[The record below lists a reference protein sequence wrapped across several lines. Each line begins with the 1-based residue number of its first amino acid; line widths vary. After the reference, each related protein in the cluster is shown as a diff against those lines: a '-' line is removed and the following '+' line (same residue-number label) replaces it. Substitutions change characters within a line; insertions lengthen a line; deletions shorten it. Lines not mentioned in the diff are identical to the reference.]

1 MNSSEGSG
9 GPGSGV
15 ATQFWEVLAR
25 AHAAVEA
32 RVAQYASRHDLTLAE
47 FGALEALHRHGP
59 MLLGELQRHV
69 LVSSGGMTYLV
80 DRLESRALV
89 ERRPSPT
96 DRRARFAVLTAAGQA
111 LMDRLVPEHARAV
124 ADAVSGLTAGEL
136 RQATALLR
144 SLGLGPMEPE
154 RVPTVSAPPL
164 VPSPTPIAAAAPPP
178 SPRVP
183 AEPVEPAPAA
193 PADVAQPTPT
203 EAPAPAEPD
212 LPTPPEPEL
221 PAPPEPEEVVEAA
234 SLPVMAAEEVE
245 WVEAGEPAPGEEPA
259 ILSGPET
266 TILVIDDDRG
276 TRKVAKSALAGPGRE
291 IIAVDSA
298 AEAQRALARHD
309 VALIVLSL
317 VLPDADGR
325 AVFTRLS
332 RQRTTA
338 GIPVIMVAS
347 KVGERARVECLGLGV
362 AEWIEKPIDGATLAT
377 AADALLEGSL
387 VPVDAAADPVT
398 AALNRA
404 AFAEAYEREVTART
418 DDPAPTAV
426 ALLDLDAISSVN
438 SEHGH
443 DVGDR
448 VLRQIREVLT
458 SALRDNDVVARWRDD
473 EFVVLFP
480 QSDPATAQRLLTKAQ
495 ALLTT
500 SPPTAPDGTLI
511 PITFSAGIATASSLT
526 SMEEAVATADRAL
539 SRAKSEGPSRVVSVD
554 DDSSEA
560 PVTVLV
566 AEDDRVTATLVRHR
580 LERAGFE
587 VVHCESG
594 TQALEAAEQV
604 AFGLCISDIRMP
616 GLDGFELVKRLRA
629 LPQYEVVPILM
640 LTSLGREEDIVRAF
654 SLGASDYMTKPF
666 SPVELLAR
674 VQRLLR
680 RRVSS
685 SAS

>member
-1 MNSSEGSG
+1 M
-9 GPGSGV
+9 
-15 ATQFWEVLAR
+15 LAR
-25 AHAAVEA
+25 AHTVVEA
-32 RVAQYASRHDLTLAE
+32 RVAQHASRHDLTLAE
-47 FGALEALHRHGP
+47 FGALQALHRQGP

-80 DRLESRALV
+80 DRLESRGLV
-89 ERRPSPT
+89 TRRPSPT
-96 DRRARFAVLTAAGQA
+96 DRRARFAVLTEDGQR
-111 LMDRLVPEHARAV
+111 LMDRIVPEHVRAV
-124 ADAVSGLTAGEL
+124 ADAVDGMSAAEQ
-136 RQATALLR
+136 RQASALLR
-144 SLGLGPMEPE
+144 ALGLGVAEPE
-154 RVPTVSAPPL
+154 RAD
-164 VPSPTPIAAAAPPP
+164 AAPVPP
-178 SPRVP
+178 PD
-183 AEPVEPAPAA
+183 EPVAPSWPARTAKRGKPPQLEPSEIAPPAPAQAPEESEPEPPTRPGPEQVAAVA
-193 PADVAQPTPT
+193 PA
-203 EAPAPAEPD
+203 
-212 LPTPPEPEL
+212 L
-221 PAPPEPEEVVEAA
+221 
-234 SLPVMAAEEVE
+234 AAEEVE
-245 WVEAGEPAPGEEPA
+245 WVEAGEPVPDEEPA
-259 ILSGPET
+259 LLIGPET
-266 TILVIDDDRG
+266 TILVVDDDRS

-298 AEAQRALARHD
+298 ADAERALARHD
-309 VALIVLSL
+309 VALVVLSL

-325 AVFTRLS
+325 AVYTRLS

-338 GIPVIMVAS
+338 AIPVIMVAS

-362 AEWIEKPIDGATLAT
+362 ADWFEKPIDGAALAK
-377 AADALLEGSL
+377 AANALLEGGL
-387 VPVDAAADPVT
+387 VPIAAAADPVT

-418 DDPAPTAV
+418 EDPTPTAL
-426 ALLDLDAISSVN
+426 ALLDLDAISAVN
-438 SEHGH
+438 REHGR
-443 DVGDR
+443 DIGDR
-448 VLRQIREVLT
+448 VLRQMRELLSGV
-458 SALRDNDVVARWRDD
+458 LRDTDVVARWRDD

-480 QSDPATAQRLLTKAQ
+480 QSDPATATRLLTRAQ

-500 SPPTAPDGTLI
+500 SPPTAPDGTEI
-511 PITFSAGIATASSLT
+511 PITFSAGIATASPLT

-539 SRAKSEGPSRVVSVD
+539 SRAKSGGPSRVVSVED
-554 DDSSEA
+554 ESTET
-560 PVTVLV
+560 PTTVLV

-594 TQALEAAEQV
+594 TLALEAAEQV
-604 AFGLCISDIRMP
+604 TFGLCISDIRMP

-629 LPQYEVVPILM
+629 LPQYEAVPILM

-685 SAS
+685 SPA

>member
-1 MNSSEGSG
+1 ME
-9 GPGSGV
+9 
-15 ATQFWEVLAR
+15 FWAVLVR
-25 AHAAVEA
+25 AHAVVQA
-32 RVAQYASRHDLTLAE
+32 RVAQHASRHDLTLAE
-47 FGALEALHRHGP
+47 FSALESLYRQGP

-80 DRLESRALV
+80 DRLESRGLV
-89 ERRPSPT
+89 KRQPSPT
-96 DRRARFAVLTAAGQA
+96 DRRARFAVLTEDGQR
-111 LMDRLVPEHARAV
+111 LMDHIAPDHVRAV
-124 ADAVSGLTAGEL
+124 ADAVGGLSAAEQ
-136 RQATALLR
+136 RQASVLLR
-144 SLGLGPMEPE
+144 ALGLGPMEPE
-154 RVPTVSAPPL
+154 R
-164 VPSPTPIAAAAPPP
+164 AAAASAVEAPA
-178 SPRVP
+178 VP
-183 AEPVEPAPAA
+183 AAATRPAPA
-193 PADVAQPTPT
+193 VGRI
-203 EAPAPAEPD
+203 EP
-212 LPTPPEPEL
+212 PQ
-221 PAPPEPEEVVEAA
+221 PAPPEVAEPAPTAAAEEPEPEAPKRLGPEEGAVVA
-234 SLPVMAAEEVE
+234 SAPALPLDEVE
-245 WVEAGEPAPGEEPA
+245 WVEASEPVPEEEPA
-259 ILSGPET
+259 LLIGPET
-266 TILVIDDDRG
+266 TILVIDDDRS
-276 TRKVAKSALAGPGRE
+276 TRKVAKAALAGPGRE
-291 IIAVDSA
+291 ILAVDSA
-298 AEAQRALARHD
+298 SEAERSLARHD
-309 VALIVLSL
+309 VALIILSL

-325 AVFTRLS
+325 AVYSRLS

-338 GIPVIMVAS
+338 AIPVIMVAS

-362 AEWIEKPIDGATLAT
+362 AEWLEKPIDGAALAT
-377 AADALLEGSL
+377 AANTLLAGGL
-387 VPVDAAADPVT
+387 VPTHSTADPVT

-418 DDPAPTAV
+418 DDPTPTAV
-426 ALLDLDAISSVN
+426 ALLDLDAISGVN
-438 SEHGH
+438 SEHGR

-458 SALRDNDVVARWRDD
+458 SALRDTDIVARWRED

-480 QSDPATAQRLLTKAQ
+480 QSDPATAQRLLTRAQ

-500 SPPTAPDGTLI
+500 SPPSAPDGTAI
-511 PITFSAGIATASSLT
+511 PITFSAGIATVSSLT

-539 SRAKSEGPSRVVSVD
+539 SRAKSGGPSRVVSVD
-554 DDSSEA
+554 DESVEA
-560 PVTVLV
+560 PTSVLV

-594 TQALEAAEQV
+594 TQAIEAAEQV

-629 LPQYEVVPILM
+629 LPQYEAVPILM

-680 RRVSS
+680 RRISTS
-685 SAS
+685 RS

>member
-1 MNSSEGSG
+1 MAE
-9 GPGSGV
+9 
-15 ATQFWEVLAR
+15 
-25 AHAAVEA
+25 H
-32 RVAQYASRHDLTLAE
+32 ASRHDLTLAE
-47 FGALEALHRHGP
+47 FGALEALSRQGP

-80 DRLESRALV
+80 DRLESRGLV
-89 ERRPSPT
+89 TRQPSPT
-96 DRRARFAVLTAAGQA
+96 DRRARFAVLTEDGQR
-111 LMDRLVPEHARAV
+111 LIDRIAPEHVRAV
-124 ADAVSGLTAGEL
+124 ADAVGGMSAAEQ
-136 RQATALLR
+136 RQASTLLR
-144 SLGLGPMEPE
+144 ALGLGVAEPE
-154 RVPTVSAPPL
+154 R
-164 VPSPTPIAAAAPPP
+164 AAAAPAA
-178 SPRVP
+178 VLP
-183 AEPVEPAPAA
+183 AEPVVLTRPAPVAA
-193 PADVAQPTPT
+193 RIEPPQPAPPEVAQP
-203 EAPAPAEPD
+203 APVEVPQE
-212 LPTPPEPEL
+212 PEPEE
-221 PAPPEPEEVVEAA
+221 PTRPEPEEVAA
-234 SLPVMAAEEVE
+234 GGPAPALAPEDVE
-245 WVEAGEPAPGEEPA
+245 WVEASEPVPDEEPA
-259 ILSGPET
+259 LLIGPET
-266 TILVIDDDRG
+266 TILVIDEDRS

-298 AEAQRALARHD
+298 AEAERALARHD
-309 VALIVLSL
+309 VALVVLSL

-325 AVFTRLS
+325 AVYTRLS

-338 GIPVIMVAS
+338 AIPVIMVAS

-362 AEWIEKPIDGATLAT
+362 AEWFEKPIDGGALAQ
-377 AADALLEGSL
+377 AADALLEGGL
-387 VPVDAAADPVT
+387 VPIASSADPVT

-418 DDPAPTAV
+418 DDPTPTAL
-426 ALLDLDAISSVN
+426 ALLDLDAISAVN
-438 SEHGH
+438 REHGR
-443 DVGDR
+443 DIGDR
-448 VLRQIREVLT
+448 VLRQIRELLSGV
-458 SALRDNDVVARWRDD
+458 LRDTDVVARWRDD

-480 QSDPATAQRLLTKAQ
+480 QSDPATATRLLTRTQ

-500 SPPTAPDGTLI
+500 SPPTAPDGTEI
-511 PITFSAGIATASSLT
+511 PITFSAGIATASPLT

-539 SRAKSEGPSRVVSVD
+539 SRAKSGGPSRVVSVED
-554 DDSSEA
+554 ESTEA
-560 PVTVLV
+560 PTTVLV

-594 TQALEAAEQV
+594 TLALEAAEQV

-629 LPQYEVVPILM
+629 LPQYEAVPILM

-685 SAS
+685 SPA